1 MLIIKSKLYM
11 RELAERLIS
20 NEDGVVGEIFLIVAM
35 VLLVMVILTAIVP
48 GIKSFVVSSINNVET
63 GITSLFSGL

>member
-1 MLIIKSKLYM
+1 M

-48 GIKSFVVSSINNVET
+48 GIKSFVTNSISTVET
-63 GITSLFSGL
+63 GITNLFSGF